1 MLNACTKLRYF
12 TRGKEII
19 NRILAENNPLFV
31 QNVTLITTMIDML
44 VSSMV
49 ISRHFHSIGLL

>member
-49 ISRHFHSIGLL
+49 ISRHFHSI